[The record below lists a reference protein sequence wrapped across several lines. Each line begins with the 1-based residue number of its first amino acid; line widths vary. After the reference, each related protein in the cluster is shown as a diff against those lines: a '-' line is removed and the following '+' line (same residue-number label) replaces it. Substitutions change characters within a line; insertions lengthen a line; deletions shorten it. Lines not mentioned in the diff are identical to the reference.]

1 MEKLKRR
8 LLPPYKGSVL
18 IPEVLSE
25 EYHSF
30 VDKKLGVYNQS
41 SMVPNVVAWSSMF
54 STIRKR
60 GNAGFSTTEW
70 NQVTEI
76 MRSDVELEIWHKGR
90 ILNQDDLTVYLYL
103 LKIAPPNLEA
113 RTTPYRILRFFNKK
127 DSGQNYEWARK
138 KLENLQQAQF
148 AFYEKTPE
156 KYKKKR
162 MVYFGPLLFGIT
174 VDEEGVYTIPMKTH
188 LAALLRGHSWSF
200 INMQQRMALGD
211 KPKALAFLLWLNTHS
226 GGKSGFH
233 VKKEDLMRSFSPDE
247 SKIGYFFRDFKRDVI
262 NPLLA
267 RKILKKVEYKPTAVS
282 FYWEKE
288 LPKKIEE
295 S

>member
-8 LLPPYKGSVL
+8 LLPPYKNSVL
-18 IPEVLSE
+18 IPEILSD
-25 EYHSF
+25 EYQSF
-30 VDKKLGVYNQS
+30 VDKKLGVYHKS
-41 SMVPNVVAWSSMF
+41 SMAPNVVAWSSMF
-54 STIRKR
+54 STIRKV

-76 MRSDVELEIWHKGR
+76 LRSDVNLEIWHKGR
-90 ILNQDDLTVYLYL
+90 ILNQDDLSVYLYL

-113 RTTPYRILRFFNKK
+113 KTTPYRILKFFHKK

-156 KYKKKR
+156 KTKKKR

-200 INMQQRMALGD
+200 INMQQRMAIGD
-211 KPKALAFLLWLNTHS
+211 KPKAMAFLLWLNTHS
-226 GGKSGFH
+226 AGKSGFH
-233 VKKEDLMRSFSPDE
+233 VKKEDLMRSFSTENIRVGD
-247 SKIGYFFRDFKRDVI
+247 FMRDFNRDVI
-262 NPLLA
+262 KPLLA
-267 RKILKKVEYKPTAVS
+267 RGILKNVVYKPTAVS

-295 S
+295 